1 MLIDARNI
9 PEGTR
14 VESDICIIGAGA
26 AGITLAREFS
36 DTQYNVC
43 LLESGGLDYDK
54 DTQDLYKG
62 ENIGFPY
69 YELDALRLRYFG
81 GTTNHWAG
89 ACRPLDEIDFAKRSW
104 VPDSGW
110 PFDKSHL
117 DPFYKRAHSVI
128 QLGPYDYNLDSW
140 VSKEKPKLPFNEN
153 LLTTA
158 MFRGKP
164 LRFGQVY
171 RDEIENAPNI
181 QTYLFANV
189 TNIASNSDG
198 NTIDRLE
205 VATLA
210 GNNFSVTAKIII
222 LATGGIE
229 NPRMLLASNDVH
241 KNGLGN
247 QFDLVGRYFMEHLSA
262 PAAALFPSDSDFPM
276 DLYSGKKDNQ
286 DGVIGY
292 SYLTLPE
299 KIIKEEELLNIRAF
313 ILTIPNQDAL
323 TSVSNG
329 VASADAILETM
340 RESKMI
346 DDFDNHLV
354 NVLRDFDEVA
364 IYSYQKFFRQE
375 FRKKPT
381 YYLNYHIEQAP
392 NPESR
397 VTLTTERDKL
407 GLPMVNL
414 AWRFGELEQ
423 RTLKRANDII
433 AQELGRTGIGHLR
446 LTLTDPDT
454 GWPSVLKGVR
464 GAWHQ
469 MGTTRM
475 HHDPKHGVVNE
486 DCKVHGISNLYIAG
500 SSVFPASGYTN
511 PTLTIVALSIRLA
524 DQIKR
529 ELG

>member
-1 MLIDARNI
+1 MIIDSRNL
-9 PEGTR
+9 PEGTKI
-14 VESDICIIGAGA
+14 ESDICIIGAGA
-26 AGITLAREFS
+26 AGISLAREFKN
-36 DTQYNVC
+36 TQYRVC
-43 LLESGGLDYDK
+43 LLESGGLDYDP
-54 DTQDLYKG
+54 DNQALYKG
-62 ENIGFPY
+62 ENVGFPY
-69 YELDALRLRYFG
+69 YPLDALRLRYFG

-89 ACRPLDEIDFAKRSW
+89 ACRPLDEIDFTKRSW

-117 DPFYKRAHSVI
+117 DPFYERAHSVI
-128 QLGPYDYNLDSW
+128 QLGPYDYSLDSW
-140 VSKEKPKLPFNEN
+140 VSKKKPKLPFNEN

-158 MFRGKP
+158 MFRGHP

-171 RDEIENAPNI
+171 HDEIKNASNI
-181 QTYLFANV
+181 HTYLFANV

-198 NTIDRLE
+198 NSIDKLQ
-205 VATLA
+205 VATLT
-210 GNNFSVTAKIII
+210 GNKFTVSSKIII

-229 NPRMLLASNDVH
+229 NPRILLASNDVQ

-247 QFDLVGRYFMEHLSA
+247 QFDLVGRYFMEHVSA
-262 PAAALFPSDSDFPM
+262 PAAVLFPSDSNFPM
-276 DLYSGKKDNQ
+276 DLYAGKKDKQ
-286 DGVIGY
+286 GKAIGY

-299 KIIKEEELLNIRAF
+299 KVIKDEELLNIRAF
-313 ILTIPNQDAL
+313 ILKIPNQDAL
-323 TSVSNG
+323 TSVSEG

-340 RESKMI
+340 REAKLAN
-346 DDFDNHLV
+346 DFDNHLV
-354 NVLRDFDEVA
+354 NALKDFNDVA
-364 IYSYQKFFRQE
+364 IYSYQKFFRPE
-375 FRKKPT
+375 LRKKSA

-407 GLPMVNL
+407 GMQRPQL
-414 AWRFGELEQ
+414 AWHFGELEK
-423 RTLKRANDII
+423 RTLKRTNDII

-446 LTLTDPDT
+446 LTRTDPDT

-475 HHDPKHGVVNE
+475 HADPKQGVVDEN
-486 DCKVHGISNLYIAG
+486 CRVHGISNLYVAG
-500 SSVFPASGYTN
+500 SSVFPSSGYTN

>member
-1 MLIDARNI
+1 MLIDSRNI

-36 DTQYNVC
+36 GTQYRVC

-54 DTQDLYKG
+54 DTQELYKG

-81 GTTNHWAG
+81 GTTNHWGG

-117 DPFYKRAHSVI
+117 DPFYMRAHSVT
-128 QLGPYDYNLDSW
+128 QLGPYDYSLDEWMSQ
-140 VSKEKPKLPFNEN
+140 EKPKLPFNEN

-158 MFRGKP
+158 MFRGNP

-171 RDEIENAPNI
+171 RDEIKNAPNI

-198 NTIDRLE
+198 NNIDRLH

-210 GNNFSVTAKIII
+210 GNKFSVSSKIII

-229 NPRMLLASNDVH
+229 NPRILLASNDVH

-247 QFDLVGRYFMEHLSA
+247 QFDIVGRYFMEHLSA
-262 PAAALFPSDSDFPM
+262 PAAILFPSDPDTPM
-276 DLYSGKKDNQ
+276 GLYSGQLNKQ
-286 DGVIGY
+286 RVVGY
-292 SYLTLPE
+292 GYLTLPE
-299 KIIKEEELLNIRAF
+299 KIIKQEELLNIRAF
-313 ILTIPNQDAL
+313 INKMPRQEAL

-329 VASADAILETM
+329 VASADAILEAM
-340 RESKMI
+340 REARMA

-354 NVLRDFDEVA
+354 NVLSDFDEVA
-364 IYSYQKFFRQE
+364 IYSYQKFFRRE
-375 FRKKPT
+375 LRKKPT

-397 VTLTTERDKL
+397 VTLSSERDRL
-407 GLPMVNL
+407 DLPRVQL
-414 AWRFGELEQ
+414 AWRFGDLEK

-433 AQELGRTGIGHLR
+433 AQELGRTGIGNLR
-446 LTLTDPDT
+446 LTLTDPET
-454 GWPSVLKGVR
+454 GWPSVLRGAR

-475 HHDPKHGVVNE
+475 HPDPKHGVVDE
-486 DCKVHGISNLYIAG
+486 SCKVHGISNLYIAG